1 MARYIND
8 KPHSWCGTGGWT
20 TTHSTKYHDDWNTN
34 KGTFVLHDKHPLSLA
49 KLDRKKTR
57 LSKTKGK
64 SSEGGVKPHAGLSLA
79 ALGDHFAKMEMEAS
93 DPTQANMVQ
102 VLKNLFQGKV

>member
-1 MARYIND
+1 
-8 KPHSWCGTGGWT
+8 
-20 TTHSTKYHDDWNTN
+20 
-34 KGTFVLHDKHPLSLA
+34 LSLA
-49 KLDRKKTR
+49 KLDGKKTG

-64 SSEGGVKPHAGLSLA
+64 PSEGGVKPQAGLSLT

-93 DPTQANMVQ
+93 DPTQANMAQ